1 MQMTYKKLHWSSVCV
16 EFEIMTSEDQLKEI
30 AASLAIEAGWHA
42 AILAPREM
50 ASRLPPAMFP
60 SPVSAPAACRS
71 LISFR
76 MSSSEL
82 ACVYASLILH
92 DDGLEITVKA
102 PVLAARIEL
111 FAPRYLAIA

>member
-1 MQMTYKKLHWSSVCV
+1 MTYKKLHWSSVCV
-16 EFEIMTSEDQLKEI
+16 EVEIMTSEDQMKEI
-30 AASLAIEAGWHA
+30 AASLAIEAGRHA

-82 ACVYASLILH
+82 ACIYASLILH